1 MYQVIN
7 NHSIYYQKV
16 GTGSKDLI
24 LLHGWGQDVST
35 WWGIVEKLKNDFT
48 LYLID
53 LPGFGRSDLP
63 KTPFKIKDYAEVV
76 EEFIRKIRIDEP
88 TIVGHS
94 LGGRVAIKLPSH
106 MSSGKVINK
115 LVLVS
120 SAGIKPKQDL
130 IKPLIYPIAK
140 LSKLV
145 PNWFNLK
152 EKLRIAFYRSLES
165 DYLSAGPL
173 RETLK
178 NILDEDLTEDL
189 EKIETETLLIW
200 GEKDPTKEASLKNGK
215 RMYQL
220 IKNCRLE
227 IIDNVGH
234 FPHLESPEMFI
245 YWVKEFCLE

>member
-1 MYQVIN
+1 MYTKIN
-7 NHSIYYQKV
+7 NQNIYYQKV

-35 WWGIVEKLKNDFT
+35 WWGIVEELKDDFT
-48 LYLID
+48 LWLID

-63 KTPFKIKDYAEVV
+63 KRPFKIKDYAEVV
-76 EEFIRKIRIDEP
+76 EEFIGKNQITNPILL
-88 TIVGHS
+88 GHS
-94 LGGRVAIKLPSH
+94 LGGRVAINLACQLGVVKL
-106 MSSGKVINK
+106 NK
-115 LVLVS
+115 LILVS

-140 LSKLV
+140 LSKLI
-145 PNWFNLK
+145 PNWFNLR
-152 EKLRIAFYRSLES
+152 EKLRVAFYRSLES

-200 GEKDPTKEASLKNGK
+200 GEKDPTKEASLKNAK
-215 RMYQL
+215 KMYQL
-220 IKNCRLE
+220 IRNCRLE
-227 IIDNVGH
+227 IIDDVGH
-234 FPHLESPEMFI
+234 FPHLENPFLFV
-245 YWVKEFCLE
+245 YWIKEFCQE